1 MIEEKERQAA
11 IVEDQK
17 KMIQKLMKKAN
28 AEKQLLSL
36 GAGLIGAVQKNFAK
50 KQFSKD
56 DAFKNKSQDRAKDTS
71 KFTYKTDANDNQIV
85 VPLKFNEVVKCKC
98 SNHA

>member
-36 GAGLIGAVQKNFAK
+36 GAGLIGAV
-50 KQFSKD
+50 
-56 DAFKNKSQDRAKDTS
+56 
-71 KFTYKTDANDNQIV
+71 
-85 VPLKFNEVVKCKC
+85 
-98 SNHA
+98 